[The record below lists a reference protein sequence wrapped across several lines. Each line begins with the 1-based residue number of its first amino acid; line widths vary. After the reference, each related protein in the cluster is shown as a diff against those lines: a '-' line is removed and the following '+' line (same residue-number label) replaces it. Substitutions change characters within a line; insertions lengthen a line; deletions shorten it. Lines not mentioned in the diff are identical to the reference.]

1 MSAFISE
8 EIEAIFDQ
16 EPVLEKRTG
25 VPDGFTWRGRTY
37 RIVSLL
43 REWHDYMPR
52 GKSKAMYEKERGS
65 YWVKAVHQQGTWGVG
80 RDYYRVRADSGGVFD
95 IYYDRKPKGRKQ
107 KGTWILWR
115 RVDEKHQGGE
125 NEP

>member
-1 MSAFISE
+1 MTAFISE

-37 RIVSLL
+37 RIVGLL

-52 GKSKAMYEKERGS
+52 GKSRAMYEKERGS

-80 RDYYRVRADSGGVFD
+80 RDYYRVRADFGGVFD

-115 RVDEKHQGGE
+115 QVDE
-125 NEP
+125 